1 MLDITQITTNK
12 TETLLENISPNVCW
26 NRFDLRYGDDWDL
39 WKIDSEYYVTSHC
52 DGGVITVSLYLREL
66 NPDVF
71 NEFAKYLFEF
81 YPKSKTLFVLH
92 TYTPIKSIEPA
103 VHWHVDLT
111 KTIEEFDS
119 TLSHRV
125 RYNTKWYP
133 KKIRE
138 NVGEYTIKYF
148 FVDECP
154 DDVVLQYFKW
164 KNQTHGTD
172 YGLTPREYLKKFCVT
187 GVYVMEA
194 ETEVL
199 AVGFISETG
208 DNVFFENFSYNQ
220 EYAKYSPGMVL
231 YYYLIADIIARGKK
245 KLFLLG
251 GNLEYKKHF
260 NGIATTTYTGTLY
273 REQFIYKKWIYG
285 LAKYTPR
292 FLRPVIVLLLPHTA
306 QKRSFSALIKNNKA
320 KNER

>member
-1 MLDITQITTNK
+1 MLNITQITTNK
-12 TETLLENISPNVCW
+12 TKALLENVSPNVCW

-39 WKIDSEYYVTSHC
+39 SKIDNEYYVASHC
-52 DGGVITVSLYLREL
+52 EGGVITVSLYLREL
-66 NPDVF
+66 KPDVF
-71 NEFAKYLFEF
+71 NNFVKYLFEF
-81 YPKSKTLFVLH
+81 YLDAKTLFVLH
-92 TYTPIKSIEPA
+92 TYTPIQAIEPA
-103 VHWHVDLT
+103 VHWHVDLP

-138 NVGEYTIKYF
+138 NIGEYTIKY
-148 FVDECP
+148 VDAAECP
-154 DDVVLQYFKW
+154 DEIVNLYFKW
-164 KNQTHGTD
+164 KSKTHGSE

-187 GVYVMEA
+187 GVYIMQT

-199 AVGFISETG
+199 AMGFICETG

-220 EYAKYSPGMVL
+220 KYAKYSPGMVL
-231 YYYLIADIIARGKK
+231 YHYLISDIIARGKK

-251 GNLEYKKHF
+251 GNLEYKRHF
-260 NGIATTTYTGTLY
+260 NGIATTTHTGTLY
-273 REQFIYKKWIYG
+273 REQFIYKKWIYW

-292 FLRPVIVLLLPHTA
+292 FLRPIVRVLLPHTA
-306 QKRSFSALIKNNKA
+306 QKRSFSVLIRK
-320 KNER
+320 